1 MMKWQQ
7 RKRLVTRR
15 GVMYSLVLCL
25 LILGLGG
32 VGFWVIEP
40 RAVTLSDGL
49 WLAFTTAA
57 TVGYGDIVPST
68 HLSRAFAVLVVLL
81 GLAVLS
87 LVTASVA
94 AMFVETEERQIERDL
109 MHAISAL
116 RTEVKSLHDELRELK
131 AAREVDPPV

>member
-57 TVGYGDIVPST
+57 TVGYSDIVPST
-68 HLSRAFAVLVVLL
+68 HLSRVCGAGGAAGPGGVVAGD
-81 GLAVLS
+81 GLRGGHVC
-87 LVTASVA
+87 
-94 AMFVETEERQIERDL
+94 
-109 MHAISAL
+109 
-116 RTEVKSLHDELRELK
+116 
-131 AAREVDPPV
+131 